1 MASYDVA
8 AKVILSRCK
17 EAVLSVLC
25 GLPVTSALLLETA
38 PQETASL
45 RRSDFVLRAVF
56 EDNSERLVLLEFLS
70 YWRPWVPVRTLEC
83 RCRHLLEEG
92 LPVVSVLVLLTPAK
106 GAKEFYEDE
115 EVKYRYRLVRIYE
128 MEASEVLERG
138 PECLFPFVP
147 LMREGERLFEEAERR
162 IYDGKYSREEK
173 ADLLTGM
180 AILGGLI
187 SKEIP
192 VKLIKR
198 RRDLMIE
205 SAAYEIIKK
214 EGYEEG
220 IKQGIQQG
228 IQQGI
233 KQGIQQGIR
242 QGLLRAIELG
252 LELRFGAEGLR
263 LYPEVK
269 KIEEVEKLE
278 ALSEALKV
286 ARSLDEFRRL
296 LDDYLGS

>member
-1 MASYDVA
+1 MASYDIA
-8 AKVILSRCK
+8 AKVILSRCR

-45 RRSDFVLRAVF
+45 RRSDFVFRAVF
-56 EDNSERLVLLEFLS
+56 EDGAERLVLLEFLT
-70 YWRPWVPVRTLEC
+70 YWKPWVPVRTLEC

-92 LPVVSVLVLLTPAK
+92 LPVVSVLILLTPAK
-106 GAKEFYEDE
+106 GAEEFYEDE
-115 EVKYRYRLVRIYE
+115 EVRYRYRLVRVYE
-128 MEASEVLERG
+128 MEAREVLERG

-147 LMREGERLFEEAERR
+147 LMKGGDKLFSEAERR
-162 IYDGKYSREEK
+162 IYEGAYSREEK

-187 SKEIP
+187 SKDIP
-192 VKLIKR
+192 IKLIKR

-228 IQQGI
+228 L
-233 KQGIQQGIR
+233 QQGIR
-242 QGLLRAIELG
+242 QGIREGLLKAIELG

-269 KIEEVEKLE
+269 RIKEVEKLE
-278 ALSEALKV
+278 TLSEALKV
-286 ARSLDEFRRL
+286 VESLEEFRRL
-296 LDDYLGS
+296 LEDYLDS